1 MRTVQERPAK
11 RAQNARALQP
21 RANSAA
27 QDPAVRAL
35 ADPLARKL
43 ASLGQIRRY
52 PKGSLLIRENDPAE
66 ELFVVL
72 AGAVTVFVADAGGR
86 EMVLGQYGPCACL
99 GEMALEGQARCASVR
114 ALKPTVCAVVDR
126 SLLRRALSAD
136 PRLAMQLLTTVSKRV
151 RNTTGVVK
159 SLALS
164 NVYNRVSD
172 LLRSLDYEEIDGE
185 RWSREA
191 LRQLDI
197 ANRVGA
203 SRDMISRVLKELRR
217 GGYIAIRDR
226 RFTILRQPPTRW

>member
-1 MRTVQERPAK
+1 MGVAQRRQVERVQ
-11 RAQNARALQP
+11 RAWALQP
-21 RANSAA
+21 RTSKAA
-27 QDPAVRAL
+27 RNAAVRAL

-43 ASLGQIRRY
+43 SLLGQIRSFG
-52 PKGSLLIRENDPAE
+52 KDSLLIRENEPAE

-72 AGAVTVFVADAGGR
+72 AGAVTVFVADHAGR
-86 EMVLGQYGPCACL
+86 EMILGRYGPAACL
-99 GEMALEGQARCASVR
+99 GEMALQGQTRCASVR
-114 ALKPTVCAVVDR
+114 ALEPTVCAVVKR
-126 SLLRRALSAD
+126 KTLRRALNAD
-136 PRLAMQLLTTVSKRV
+136 PQLAMELLAAVSKRV
-151 RNTTGVVK
+151 RSATGVVK

-226 RFTILRQPPTRW
+226 RFTILRQLPARW